1 MAKIDIDRILKS
13 IEDQTK
19 TLAENQFKQYTQ
31 QAVAD
36 VKDSL
41 QKAKDDLRR
50 WTEELVR
57 GDIDRDEFE
66 SLVEGELDVNEMRAL
81 KQAGLAEAQIQSFI
95 DGVIDIVVNAAFAA
109 IP

>member
-41 QKAKDDLRR
+41 QKAKDDLKR

-57 GDIDRDEFE
+57 GEIDRDEFE
-66 SLVEGELDVNEMRAL
+66 SLVQGELDVNEMRAL
-81 KQAGLAEAQIQSFI
+81 KQAGLAEAQIQSFV
-95 DGVIDIVVNAAFAA
+95 DGVIDIAVNAAFAA

>member
-13 IEDQTK
+13 VEDQSK
-19 TLAENQFKQYTQ
+19 GLAEQQLKQYTQ

-41 QKAKDDLRR
+41 QKAKDDLKR

-57 GDIDRDEFE
+57 GEIDRDEFE
-66 SLVEGELDVNEMRAL
+66 SLVQGALDVNEMRAL
-81 KQAGLAEAQIQSFI
+81 KQAGLAEA
-95 DGVIDIVVNAAFAA
+95 
-109 IP
+109 

>member
-13 IEDQTK
+13 VEDQSK
-19 TLAENQFKQYTQ
+19 ALAEQQLKQYTQ

-41 QKAKDDLRR
+41 QKAKDDLKR

-57 GDIDRDEFE
+57 EEIDRDEFE
-66 SLVEGELDVNEMRAL
+66 SLVQGALDANEMRAL
-81 KQAGLAEAQIQSFI
+81 KQAGLAEAQIQSFV

>member
-13 IEDQTK
+13 VEDQSK
-19 TLAENQFKQYTQ
+19 GLAEQQLKQYTQ

-41 QKAKDDLRR
+41 QKAKDDLKR
-50 WTEELVR
+50 WTEEFVR
-57 GDIDRDEFE
+57 GEIDRDEFE
-66 SLVEGELDVNEMRAL
+66 SLVQGALDVNEMRAL
-81 KQAGLAEAQIQSFI
+81 KQVGLAEAQIQSFV
-95 DGVIDIVVNAAFAA
+95 DGVIDIVVNAAIAA